1 MMPKGQKRDDD
12 TRLSEIDS
20 QLEKL
25 QKRKAELA
33 KIKADKEKRLRLRR
47 AFLIGETI
55 LDADLH
61 HEERA
66 MLCRIISRRAEKPKD
81 WDKIS
86 DFTIHS
92 VPSSPVSLKPAAR
105 EFSRTSE

>member
-1 MMPKGQKRDDD
+1 MPKGQKRDDD

-33 KIKADKEKRLRLRR
+33 KMKADKEKRLRLRR

-66 MLCRIISRRAEKPKD
+66 MLCRIISRRADKPKD

-92 VPSSPVSLKPAAR
+92 VPTPANTFKASVS
-105 EFSRTSE
+105 EFSRTGK

>member
-1 MMPKGQKRDDD
+1 MPKGQKRDDD
-12 TRLSEIDS
+12 ARLTEIDE

-25 QKRKAELA
+25 KTRKMKLA
-33 KIKADKEKRLRLRR
+33 KIKAEKDNRLRMRR

-66 MLCRIISRRAEKPKD
+66 LLCRIISRRADKPKD
-81 WDKIS
+81 WEKIS

-92 VPSSPVSLKPAAR
+92 VSSAANTFKASVS
-105 EFSRTSE
+105 EFSRTGK

>member
-1 MMPKGQKRDDD
+1 MPKGQKRDEE
-12 TRLSEIDS
+12 TRLSEIDE

-33 KIKADKEKRLRLRR
+33 RIKADKEKRLLLRR
-47 AFLIGETI
+47 SILIGETI

-66 MLCRIISRRAEKPKD
+66 MLCRIISRRADKPKD
-81 WDKIS
+81 WEKIS

-92 VPSSPVSLKPAAR
+92 VPSSPVSLKPAAT
-105 EFSRTSE
+105 EFSRTGK